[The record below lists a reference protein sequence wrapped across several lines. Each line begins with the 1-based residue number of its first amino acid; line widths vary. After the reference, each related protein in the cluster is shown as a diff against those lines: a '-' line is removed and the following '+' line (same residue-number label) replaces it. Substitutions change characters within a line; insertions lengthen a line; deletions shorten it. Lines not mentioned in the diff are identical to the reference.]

1 MELLGYSLFD
11 LLLLLV
17 IAAIC
22 GAVGQAIAGFSIG
35 GFLLSLVLGFIG
47 AMLGLWAGTQ
57 LNLPALLVMDLGGQR
72 YALLWPIIGALLFAI
87 VLSLLA
93 QRLLVDA

>member
-1 MELLGYSLFD
+1 VARSARPF
-11 LLLLLV
+11 
-17 IAAIC
+17 
-22 GAVGQAIAGFSIG
+22 QAIVGFSIG
-35 GFLLSLVLGFIG
+35 GFLLSWVLGFIG

-57 LNLPALLVMDLGGQR
+57 LNLPALLVMDLGGQT

-87 VLSLLA
+87 VLSLVA